1 MEIKLKS
8 TDWCNNGR
16 TFVRGYCFDSFDTFL
31 QGDSLLSYFDN
42 IASESEFLER
52 LISANGLFSVIISS
66 GNFNAIAVDNTR
78 IYPLYFTNSGVV
90 SDDPHTLPNEGLSN
104 SYIVDYYKATS
115 TIPEGYTL
123 IKNILQVKPSHFAVF
138 QSNNNSWRQVSYQ
151 NHCCK
156 LQDESVAEIKDV
168 IDAFE
173 HITQRLIE
181 SSQQRQI
188 VIPLS
193 GGYDSRL
200 IATMLAKYGYKN
212 VIAYTVGKK
221 DSSECVIASKVA
233 QMLNIPCYIVDIT
246 SENAIN
252 ECYANKNEFMQYF
265 HHVGNYSNFTWMF
278 EYAAIKQLKK
288 QKVLSTDAIFVPGHS
303 GDSIAGSHIV
313 KANVTPADNARSLT
327 RKILYI
333 SNEFGYKRTLRSET
347 YKYFKLLLE
356 AGFTPYSVYQNYI
369 LQNRQCHNIV
379 NSARVYEFFGYGVR
393 LPLWDKQ
400 LVSLFKKIPYSQ
412 LHNCAL
418 YNTSVTMLFSKYK
431 VNFLKQYSY
440 TNTLKVMLKRMIK
453 RLLPN
458 EYIKSPQVGS
468 LGEWEVCKPML
479 DELIKN
485 GKYSKFKKPL
495 NSNVIMKEWYLMQ
508 VCSGNG

>member
-1 MEIKLKS
+1 VEIKLKS

-90 SDDPHTLPNEGLSN
+90 SDDPHTLSNEGLSN

-188 VIPLS
+188 VIPVS
-193 GGYDSRL
+193 GGYD
-200 IATMLAKYGYKN
+200 
-212 VIAYTVGKK
+212 
-221 DSSECVIASKVA
+221 
-233 QMLNIPCYIVDIT
+233 
-246 SENAIN
+246 
-252 ECYANKNEFMQYF
+252 
-265 HHVGNYSNFTWMF
+265 
-278 EYAAIKQLKK
+278 
-288 QKVLSTDAIFVPGHS
+288 
-303 GDSIAGSHIV
+303 
-313 KANVTPADNARSLT
+313 
-327 RKILYI
+327 
-333 SNEFGYKRTLRSET
+333 
-347 YKYFKLLLE
+347 
-356 AGFTPYSVYQNYI
+356 
-369 LQNRQCHNIV
+369 
-379 NSARVYEFFGYGVR
+379 
-393 LPLWDKQ
+393 
-400 LVSLFKKIPYSQ
+400 
-412 LHNCAL
+412 
-418 YNTSVTMLFSKYK
+418 
-431 VNFLKQYSY
+431 
-440 TNTLKVMLKRMIK
+440 
-453 RLLPN
+453 
-458 EYIKSPQVGS
+458 
-468 LGEWEVCKPML
+468 
-479 DELIKN
+479 
-485 GKYSKFKKPL
+485 
-495 NSNVIMKEWYLMQ
+495 
-508 VCSGNG
+508 

>member
-1 MEIKLKS
+1 MEIKLQS
-8 TDWCNNGR
+8 SNWYNNGK
-16 TFVRGYCFDSFDTFL
+16 TFVRGYCFDSYNTFL
-31 QGDSLLSYFDN
+31 QGYSLLSYFDN

-123 IKNILQVKPSHFAVF
+123 IKNIFQVKPSHFAIF
-138 QSNNNSWRQVSYQ
+138 NQKNSWQQIPYQ
-151 NHCCK
+151 TYCCK
-156 LQDESVAEIKDV
+156 LQDEYVAEIKDV
-168 IDAFE
+168 IDTFE

-181 SSQQRQI
+181 SCKGRQI

-200 IATMLAKYGYKN
+200 IATLLTKHGYKN
-212 VIAYTVGKK
+212 VIAYTIGKK
-221 DSSECVIASKVA
+221 DSNDCVIASKVA
-233 QMLNIPCYIVDIT
+233 QILNIQLYVIDIT
-246 SENAIN
+246 SESAIN
-252 ECYANKNEFMQYF
+252 ECYANKNEFKQYF
-265 HHVGNYSNFTWMF
+265 QHIGNYSNFTWMF

-288 QKVLSTDAIFVPGHS
+288 MKVLSTDAIFVPGHS
-303 GDSIAGSHIV
+303 GDSIAGSHIQ
-313 KANVTPADNARSLT
+313 KANVTPDDNAKSLT

-333 SNEFGYKRTLRSET
+333 SNEFGYKQTLHTET
-347 YKYFKLLLE
+347 YKYFKTLLD
-356 AGFTPYSVYQNYI
+356 AGFTPYSAYQNYI
-369 LQNRQCHNIV
+369 LQNRQCHNII
-379 NSARVYEFFGYGVR
+379 NSARVYEFFGYDVR

-400 LVSLFKKIPYSQ
+400 LISLFKKIPYSQ
-412 LHNCAL
+412 LHNCTL
-418 YNTSVTMLFSKYK
+418 YNSAVTLLFNKFK
-431 VNFLKQYSY
+431 VNFLKEYSN
-440 TNTLKVMLKRMIK
+440 TNPTKVMLKRIIK

-458 EYIKSPQVGS
+458 EYIKSPQVGYV
-468 LGEWEVCKPML
+468 GEWEVCKPML
-479 DELIKN
+479 NKLIANK
-485 GKYSKFKKPL
+485 KYNRFKQPL

-508 VCSGNG
+508 VYNGNG